1 MKPILTILFA
11 AAVFLGAADTAGAVD
26 FKAQGDWQLGV
37 MGVANPTFDSDDKVD
52 EFMATTRLR
61 TTLEF
66 IAQENLKG
74 VMRINSGDRT
84 WGADGLAREEE
95 SLELDRAYLDFMVP
109 YSLVNIQAGK
119 QGAALPS
126 TLGSHIL
133 DDEIWGVS
141 LDSPVTPWL
150 GVTLGWGR
158 ADHLAY
164 RDANNGEEEDFP
176 FKDRN
181 DEVDYFYGVLPVSLT
196 GIEVTPFAA
205 GGIKSAGAYHETDF
219 QYLEDESRQ
228 SSTVYWAGVNLS
240 AKIYQSLWIQAD
252 FNYGEHS
259 SNVSGDVVG
268 EESQGWIAALNAEY
282 RADRATPEVF
292 AMYESGH
299 DDDFQGK
306 GGEERGGVM
315 PSISGD
321 LWGVSTFGMSG
332 SPLRGMGRAALD
344 EYAGISAFGP
354 SGKLALGGRL
364 KEMSSFED
372 VTHELQLTYYQGTNH
387 KDLRGLETN
396 GQDDFFTTRD
406 TAWEVTLDT
415 HYSMYENL
423 TAIME
428 LGYLEPS
435 MSSGGDRD
443 NGPEDDAAWKAATGL
458 RYEF

>member
-1 MKPILTILFA
+1 MKPILAILLA

-26 FKAQGDWQLGV
+26 FKAQGDWQMGV
-37 MGVANPTFDSDDKVD
+37 MGVANPTFDSNDKVD

-61 TTLEF
+61 TTFEF

-95 SLELDRAYLDFMVP
+95 SLELDRAYLDFMIP
-109 YSLVNIQAGK
+109 YTPANIQAGK
-119 QGAALPS
+119 QGKALPG

-133 DDEIWGVS
+133 DDEIWGIS
-141 LDSPVTPWL
+141 LDFPVAPEL
-150 GVTLGWGR
+150 GFTMGWGR
-158 ADHLAY
+158 AEHAKDNRELT
-164 RDANNGEEEDFP
+164 D
-176 FKDRN
+176 KDRN
-181 DEVDYFYGVLPVSLT
+181 DEVDYFYGTIPVSLAD
-196 GIEVTPFAA
+196 IEATPFAA
-205 GGIKSAGAYHETDF
+205 GGIKGAGAYPEDVE
-219 QYLEDESRQ
+219 YLEGESRQ

-240 AKIYQSLWIQAD
+240 VDVTGSITVQGD

-268 EESQGWIAALNAEY
+268 EETQGWMAALTAEY
-282 RADRATPEVF
+282 ERDYLTREVF
-292 AMYESGH
+292 VMYESGH

-364 KEMSSFED
+364 KEMNSFGD
-372 VTHELQLTYYQGTNH
+372 VNHELQLTYYQGTNH
-387 KDLRGLETN
+387 KDLRGELEETV
-396 GQDDFFTTRD
+396 FTTSD
-406 TAWEVTLDT
+406 QAWELTFDT
-415 HYSMYENL
+415 RYRMYENL
-423 TAIME
+423 TAILE
-428 LGYLEPS
+428 LGYLAPK
-435 MSSGGDRD
+435 MSSKNRE
-443 NGPEDDAAWKAATGL
+443 NAPEDDSAWKAATGL